1 MLGFHSVWFAEVVM
15 ASRLVRVNPVTVNEV
30 LDGHVSLDLECLDR
44 IYLNGYLAQL
54 QVGGQVVQFLR
65 HRGFPV
71 PSPACLQQIGD
82 AFRRSVAS
90 YADANHIPVVRLKST
105 DRNIN
110 VMRRYLDSAARQG
123 RSQVAA
129 IGVAQEPQRV
139 FIARQRDTDPSK
151 PPQFSFDKKDRR
163 VTVYYFYL
171 WDADFGPAFIKVCT
185 YCPWPIKVWLN
196 GHEWAKRQATQAD
209 LQFTELSNGFAAC
222 VDPAA
227 LQAICDRLGPGA
239 INVFFQRWL
248 ARLPVPLTPADRHAG
263 YWWELSMAQT
273 EVSRT
278 LVFDAPRR
286 ARGFFEALVADNLDL
301 GRPDTIEILFDRQ
314 VRDGRLRGTG
324 GEFKT
329 KIITRGTEITVN
341 AFYKHSRIKQYLKDG
356 RALRIE
362 TVINAPNDL
371 GCQRR
376 LHNLDD
382 LQAKARAVNARVLQ
396 AERVGQGCVLA
407 NPVFERIAHPTV
419 TAEGRRATAM
429 RFGDSRVQAL
439 AGALCVTLW
448 AVTGITNRSLRALMT
463 GLLGTTYGMTQ
474 ASYDLARLQRNGLI
488 VRRTHTNTY
497 DLTADG
503 LRFAIFY
510 TKVHDRILVPLFAAD
525 QPQAPPDLRTALRT
539 LDRHIDQRLAHARL
553 PAAA

>member
-1 MLGFHSVWFAEVVM
+1 M
-15 ASRLVRVNPVTVNEV
+15 
-30 LDGHVSLDLECLDR
+30 
-44 IYLNGYLAQL
+44 
-54 QVGGQVVQFLR
+54 
-65 HRGFPV
+65 
-71 PSPACLQQIGD
+71 
-82 AFRRSVAS
+82 
-90 YADANHIPVVRLKST
+90 
-105 DRNIN
+105 
-110 VMRRYLDSAARQG
+110 
-123 RSQVAA
+123 
-129 IGVAQEPQRV
+129 AQEPQRV
-139 FIARQRDTDPSK
+139 FIARQRDTDPAK

-185 YCPWPIKVWLN
+185 YCPWPIKVWVN
-196 GHEWAKRQATQAD
+196 GHEWAKRQAAQAGIG
-209 LQFTELSNGFAAC
+209 FTELSNGFAAMRRSRRFAGDLRPARSGQHQR
-222 VDPAA
+222 VLPTLAGPAA
-227 LQAICDRLGPGA
+227 AAAGP
-239 INVFFQRWL
+239 RPT
-248 ARLPVPLTPADRHAG
+248 RDAG
-263 YWWELSMAQT
+263 YWWELSMAQI

-278 LVFDAPRR
+278 LVLTQPRY
-286 ARGFFEALVADNLDL
+286 ARGFFEALVTDNLDL
-301 GRPDTIEILFDRQ
+301 GRPDTIEIIFDRQ
-314 VRDGRLRGTG
+314 IRGGKRATG
-324 GEFKT
+324 GEFRT
-329 KIITRGTEITVN
+329 KVITRGTEVTVN

-376 LHNLDD
+376 LHNLDE
-382 LQAKARAVNARVLQ
+382 LQTKARAVNARVLQ

-439 AGALCVTLW
+439 AGALCVTVG

-463 GLLGTTYGMTQ
+463 GLLGTTYGITQ
-474 ASYDLARLQRNGLI
+474 ASYDLARLRRNGLI
-488 VRRTHTNTY
+488 IRRPHSNTY

-510 TKVHDRILVPLFAAD
+510 TKIHDRVLTPLFAAD
-525 QPQAPPDLRTALRT
+525 QPQAPPELRAALHT
-539 LDRHIDQRLAHARL
+539 LDQHIDQQLAHARL